1 MIVRAA
7 EANEIDHLAQLWHD
21 GWQDAH
27 AKLAPPGLV
36 RARTLKTFRERLAGA
51 LSDTRVAGPPGAPA
65 GLCMLK
71 DDELYQLYV
80 GRAARGS
87 GVAAALI
94 ADGEARLAA
103 RGVATAWLAC
113 AVGNDR
119 AARFYEKRGWH
130 RARTAVNRLDTA
142 DGVFEIEIWRY
153 EKVVR
158 PSQTMA

>member
-1 MIVRAA
+1 MTIRPADP
-7 EANEIDHLAQLWHD
+7 NEIDHLAQLWHD

-27 AKLAPPGLV
+27 ARLAPPGLV
-36 RARTLKTFRERLAGA
+36 RARTLASFRDRLAAA
-51 LSDTRVAGPPGAPA
+51 LADTRVAGPPGAPL

-119 AARFYEKRGWH
+119 AARFYEKCGWH
-130 RARTAVNRLDTA
+130 RARTTVNVLETQ
-142 DGVFEIEIWRY
+142 DGVFEIAIWRY
-153 EKVVR
+153 EKLLK
-158 PSQTMA
+158 P